1 MKKLLAILLAGL
13 MVFSIVACSGK
24 NKQDTGNDDQ
34 YKDTTVVVDSVTI
47 GSDTFRFENIDSE
60 TVIVSGF
67 STTNDKAHEVT
78 IPAYLMVPGN
88 EREQEPDQ
96 YLRVVGIGKLAFQT
110 TSSIKKLNFPTE
122 AAYLEHDA
130 EFDINK
136 HSFTIAEYAFR
147 DCVALET
154 LTVPAY
160 VTEIG
165 VGAFTNCSLLKTV
178 TFAAGS
184 KLSEIQASAFMTC
197 VSLQGIN
204 VPASVKEIGEGAFFE
219 CISLAS
225 VVINEGTLV
234 IGDQAFQ
241 KCTALAS
248 VKLPASL
255 GIYKDSEYIASK
267 YDEDQRPA
275 PIGEAA
281 FGLCD
286 ALTESGWEYAG
297 VAPVKPVEPG
307 EDVAQDSEEYKAY
320 EEALAIYEDAFAA
333 YTAIINYQ
341 KTMGFKSAN

>member
-13 MVFSIVACSGK
+13 MVFSVVACS
-24 NKQDTGNDDQ
+24 NNDKQDADNDDQ
-34 YKDTTVVVDSVTI
+34 YKDTTVIVDSVTI
-47 GSDTFRFENIDSE
+47 GSDTFRFENVDSE

-67 STTNDKAHEVT
+67 STTNDKAHEVK

-110 TSSIKKLNFPTE
+110 TSSIKTLVFPTE
-122 AAYLEHDA
+122 ADYLEHDSK
-130 EFDINK
+130 FDINA
-136 HSFTIAEYAFR
+136 HSFTIAEFAFR

-154 LTVPAY
+154 LNLPAY

-165 VGAFTNCSLLKTV
+165 KAAFINCSLLKEIN
-178 TFAAGS
+178 FAEGS
-184 KLSEIQASAFMTC
+184 KLTEIQDNVFMNC
-197 VSLQGIN
+197 VSLKSITI
-204 VPASVKEIGEGAFFE
+204 PASVKEIGEGAFFE

-241 KCTALAS
+241 KCTTLES
-248 VKLPASL
+248 VQLPASL
-255 GIYKDSEYIASK
+255 GIYKDSDYINSK
-267 YDEDQRPA
+267 YEEDQRPA

-286 ALTESGWEYAG
+286 ALTEAGWVYAG
-297 VAPVKPVEPG
+297 VAPVKPEKPDEGVA
-307 EDVAQDSEEYKAY
+307 EDSAEYKAY
-320 EEALAIYEDAFAA
+320 EEALAVYEDAFEA
-333 YTAIINYQ
+333 YTAIMNY
-341 KTMGFKSAN
+341 KKAMGFKSAS